1 MIQNL
6 KQVEPG
12 TKVKLSGTTD
22 AWAVE
27 AIKALISQG
36 IMDPDTKVKSD
47 GSMNFR
53 SKELLKRQEAS
64 ALLDQAFNYYTLP
77 ISH

>member
-1 MIQNL
+1 
-6 KQVEPG
+6 
-12 TKVKLSGTTD
+12 
-22 AWAVE
+22 
-27 AIKALISQG
+27 
-36 IMDPDTKVKSD
+36 MDPDTKVKSD